1 MPNHRHR
8 RSDCFGWIW
17 GAAMLTAM
25 TIMLGCLGIFLE
37 LADRAP
43 ILDWHD

>member
-1 MPNHRHR
+1 
-8 RSDCFGWIW
+8 
-17 GAAMLTAM
+17 MLTAM

-43 ILDWHD
+43 TLEWHD